1 MKHNQSLPSLPQ
13 QSVPAAAQP
22 LSPIPMTA
30 VAASAPLL
38 LLRLRSLRHIPSL
51 SLHRRWLASLPYP
64 YHIRACLRPTAA
76 FGSRCSSP
84 NARRHPPPHVG
95 AMAASARTARARARR
110 WCSRSCET
118 QQEGGLLI
126 ATLPFRFAATPPLP
140 PSPPP
145 PSSSAIIPVPLTV
158 TISSPPLP
166 PPMPRARSATYAPM
180 PPLWA
185 HTCWACAYPS
195 VQRPHS
201 ACTRP
206 TRAHS
211 SVDARPTRTQ
221 PSARPRAHPTCA
233 RSARAR

>member
-1 MKHNQSLPSLPQ
+1 MPAGKTFRTAFGRIACIMKHNQSLPSLPQ

-95 AMAASARTARARARR
+95 ATAMNVRTTRACARH

-126 ATLPFRFAATPPLP
+126 ATLSLRFAATSPLP

-145 PSSSAIIPVPLTV
+145 PPPSIITPISIIV
-158 TISSPPLP
+158 TISPPPLP
-166 PPMPRARSATYAPM
+166 SLPIRLRLSPPMPR
-180 PPLWA
+180 
-185 HTCWACAYPS
+185 
-195 VQRPHS
+195 
-201 ACTRP
+201 TR
-206 TRAHS
+206 
-211 SVDARPTRTQ
+211 
-221 PSARPRAHPTCA
+221 
-233 RSARAR
+233 